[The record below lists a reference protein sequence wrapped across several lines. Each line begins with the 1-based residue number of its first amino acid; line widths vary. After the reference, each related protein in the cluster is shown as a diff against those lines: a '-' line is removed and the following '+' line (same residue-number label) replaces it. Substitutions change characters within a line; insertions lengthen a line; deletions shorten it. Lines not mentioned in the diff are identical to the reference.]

1 MLNPLIPVYLSA
13 FMEVSPIRMVDLAA
27 QYRRLASE
35 ILPAIEEVLEST
47 QFVKGP
53 QVKAFEEAL
62 SVFHGEGVYTV
73 SCGNGTDALQI
84 ALMALDLP
92 AGAEVILPAFTY
104 TATAEVL
111 LLLGLVPVFAD
122 VHPDTF
128 VLDPASVESLI
139 TPRTKLIMP
148 VHLFGQCAPME
159 ELQSIAKRHGL
170 LILEDNAQSIGAD
183 YAFSTGEL
191 RRAGTLGDL
200 SATSFF
206 PSKNLGAYGDGGAIT
221 TRNAELAER
230 CRQIANHGQSAL
242 YLHERVGVNSR
253 LDSIQAAILLV
264 KLKYLDQFTAA
275 RRQAAARYRRLLQAI
290 PGLELPALAARS
302 THVYHQ
308 FCIKVSESERDA
320 LKTALHHA
328 GIPSMIYY
336 PLPLYRQPAYQAFAH
351 AAGHCPVSEKICRQV
366 LALPMHTELN
376 EPMQE
381 KITSAILDYFKKTSI

>member
-1 MLNPLIPVYLSA
+1 
-13 FMEVSPIRMVDLAA
+13 MEASPIRMVDLAA
-27 QYRRLASE
+27 QYRRLSAE

-53 QVKAFEEAL
+53 QVKAFEQAL
-62 SVFHGEGVYTV
+62 SAYHGEGVFTV

-84 ALMALDLP
+84 ALMALELP
-92 AGAEVILPAFTY
+92 LGSEVILPAFTY

-139 TPRTKLIMP
+139 TGRTRLIMP

-159 ELQSIAKRHGL
+159 ELQNIAKQHGL

-183 YAFSTGEL
+183 YAFSSGPL
-191 RRAGTLGDL
+191 LRAGTLGDL

-221 TRNAELAER
+221 TRNPELAER

-264 KLKYLDQFTAA
+264 KLRHLDQFTAS
-275 RRQAAARYRRLLQAI
+275 RRQAAARYRKLLQGI
-290 PGLELPALAARS
+290 PGLELPALAPRS

-308 FCIKVSESERDA
+308 FCVKVSESERDA
-320 LKTALHHA
+320 LKHALQQA
-328 GIPSMIYY
+328 GIPSMVYY
-336 PLPLYRQPAYQAFAH
+336 PMPLYRQPAYQAFSS
-351 AAGHCPVSEKICRQV
+351 AAEHCPVSEQICKQV
-366 LALPMHTELN
+366 LALPMHSELN
-376 EPMQE
+376 EQMQVD
-381 KITSAILDYFKKTSI
+381 IASAIIDYFKIATL